1 MLVLPIKI
9 KQEKQKLAATST
21 PSNITATFAHSL
33 FTRSKAKRHEWWKH
47 FVNIQSVVNVLHS
60 KACLL
65 DKTLAGVDQWQ
76 QMIFHKVDRSP
87 TSTSKSTKLCH
98 KVNNSFFT
106 VTLLLRHYSQR
117 ILKTLNWWQLQKKTQ
132 GLMLAAPLTV
142 ADWRRWAA
150 TTVCERQAAHS
161 AHSNLSTEKISTN
174 STIFGFCCQ
183 STSINLKSTDWA
195 LPIHS
200 HWYFFKTS
208 ATKLDMQPFS
218 STCFSWTPNSWHLP
232 ACQRCFHECSHQ
244 IIAEHWRCKYQ
255 CIRSGIAWEKLQ
267 RETFCWS
274 GWVLLTE

>member
-106 VTLLLRHYSQR
+106 VTLLLRHYSHR
-117 ILKTLNWWQLQKKTQ
+117 SLKTLNWWQLQKKTQ

-174 STIFGFCCQ
+174 STIFC
-183 STSINLKSTDWA
+183 
-195 LPIHS
+195 
-200 HWYFFKTS
+200 S
-208 ATKLDMQPFS
+208 AFAA
-218 STCFSWTPNSWHLP
+218 SWPPS
-232 ACQRCFHECSHQ
+232 CFHECSHQ
-244 IIAEHWRCKYQ
+244 IIAEHWRRKYQ
-255 CIRSGIAWEKLQ
+255 CIGSGIAWEKLQ
-267 RETFCWS
+267 RETFWWS

>member
-33 FTRSKAKRHEWWKH
+33 FTRSKAKRHEWWK
-47 FVNIQSVVNVLHS
+47 QSVVNFLHS

-106 VTLLLRHYSQR
+106 VTLLLRHYSHR
-117 ILKTLNWWQLQKKTQ
+117 SLKTLNWWQLQKSLQKKLWHR
-132 GLMLAAPLTV
+132 GLMLTAPLTV

-174 STIFGFCCQ
+174 STIFYSAFAASPPP
-183 STSINLKSTDWA
+183 ST
-195 LPIHS
+195 
-200 HWYFFKTS
+200 
-208 ATKLDMQPFS
+208 
-218 STCFSWTPNSWHLP
+218 
-232 ACQRCFHECSHQ
+232 
-244 IIAEHWRCKYQ
+244 
-255 CIRSGIAWEKLQ
+255 
-267 RETFCWS
+267 
-274 GWVLLTE
+274 